1 MSEPV
6 YHLRGPLYQRDL
18 VKNAG
23 WRDPSGSQKGGRPGR
38 TLRARGPSAAGR
50 LSCRQRASESD
61 SSSPH
66 NQLRASE
73 TKGQMAR
80 CQQETGKLLTT
91 NSPQDIRVQGQ
102 EEKHTSVVFSLDLTQ
117 HNFMLFAMTLALTFY
132 SPLIP
137 VIHSIFGGKG
147 S

>member
-1 MSEPV
+1 MDPESAAG
-6 YHLRGPLYQRDL
+6 RG
-18 VKNAG
+18 AG
-23 WRDPSGSQKGGRPGR
+23 GG
-38 TLRARGPSAAGR
+38 GPAAGR
-50 LSCRQRASESD
+50 LSCRQGASESG

-91 NSPQDIRVQGQ
+91 NGPRDIRVQGQ

-117 HNFMLFAMTLALTFY
+117 HNFTLFAMILAFNILFSLDPSYTQCFWR
-132 SPLIP
+132 
-137 VIHSIFGGKG
+137 
-147 S
+147 